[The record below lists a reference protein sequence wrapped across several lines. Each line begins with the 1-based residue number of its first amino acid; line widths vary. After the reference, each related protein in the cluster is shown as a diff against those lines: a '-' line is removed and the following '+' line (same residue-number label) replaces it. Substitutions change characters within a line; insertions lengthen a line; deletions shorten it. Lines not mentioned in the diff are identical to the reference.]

1 MAVLSLPMAE
11 YVPAGSKMG
20 GGAVLIEIVA
30 CWIEQ
35 FSLVASSV
43 PSGISMPKKIANMNR
58 TLSKPAIQHIPSLNY
73 TRRDFYRQI
82 SRHYKK
88 SICAFLLVM
97 GAAILLSFLADS
109 VYQSQSILYVRLGRE
124 NVRLD
129 PTATFGQAAVMTIP
143 NSRES
148 EINTAVE
155 ILKSRALAEKVVEAL
170 GPDLILQE
178 QNSAAEPSGESSLV
192 SGAKSWRDILIQ
204 LRVSTPVSQQERAI
218 DTLRQNF
225 LAQTFNK
232 TDLLS
237 LSYRGSSPELAQKVV
252 AKYTELYLEAHA
264 GLNRTPNALQFLAQQ
279 TDQLRVEL
287 TETEQSLRNL
297 KKETEL
303 ASPDSQRELMVTQL
317 SRLQDELL
325 TTDTLVVS
333 TTSEVE
339 ALHATLKEL
348 SATQV
353 ATTVGLS
360 NPAADGMRQLLYGL
374 QLQEKKLA
382 GKVTDEHPELKSIR
396 EQIVQSQAILSK
408 EQDARSTVTEAPNR
422 AYEELSLA
430 LLQKEVML
438 ASTQA
443 KANSLREQI
452 AGAKDLLQT
461 QIESELRIATLERE
475 VQLQDISYRKYADNL
490 EQANIDHALEAAQIS
505 NINVVQPATFV
516 QKPIS
521 PKILLNLIA
530 GLFGGVVA
538 AIGLAILCDV
548 VDHRLKT
555 PEEIE
560 EKLKLP
566 LLVSIPRLNRRQLA
580 LNGRSRA

>member
-1 MAVLSLPMAE
+1 
-11 YVPAGSKMG
+11 
-20 GGAVLIEIVA
+20 
-30 CWIEQ
+30 
-35 FSLVASSV
+35 
-43 PSGISMPKKIANMNR
+43 MNR
-58 TLSKPAIQHIPSLNY
+58 TAHKSAIQYIPSLNY
-73 TRRDFYRQI
+73 SRRDFYRQI

-88 SICAFLLVM
+88 SICAFLLVVS
-97 GAAILLSFLADS
+97 AAMLLSFLAPS

-129 PTATFGQAAVMTIP
+129 PTATVGQAAVMTIP

-170 GPDLILQE
+170 GPSLILEE
-178 QNSAAEPSGESSLV
+178 QASDVEPAGESPIM
-192 SGAKSWRDILIQ
+192 SGATTWRGLLAQ
-204 LRVSTPVSQQERAI
+204 LRVSTPLSTQERAI
-218 DTLRQNF
+218 DKLRQNF
-225 LAQTFNK
+225 SAQTFNK

-237 LSYRGSSPELAQKVV
+237 ISYRGSSPALAQSVV
-252 AKYTELYLEAHA
+252 AKFTELYLEEHA
-264 GLNRTPNALQFLAQQ
+264 GLNRTPNALEFLEHQ
-279 TDQLRVEL
+279 TERLRVEL
-287 TETEQSLRNL
+287 TETEQSLRDL
-297 KKETEL
+297 KQETEL
-303 ASPDSQRELMVTQL
+303 GAPDSQRELMVARL

-325 TTDTLVVS
+325 STDTLVVS

-360 NPAADGMRQLLYGL
+360 NPAADGMRQLLYSL
-374 QLQEKKLA
+374 QLEEKKLA

-396 EQIVQSQAILSK
+396 EQIVQSQAILNK
-408 EQDARSTVTEAPNR
+408 EQEARSTVTEAPNR

-452 AGAKDLLQT
+452 ANAKDLFQT
-461 QIESELRIATLERE
+461 QIESELRIGTLQRE
-475 VQLQDISYRKYADNL
+475 VQLQDISYRKYTDNL
-490 EQANIDHALEAAQIS
+490 EQAHIDHALDAAQIS
-505 NINVVQPATFV
+505 NINIVQPATFV
-516 QKPIS
+516 EKPVS

-538 AIGLAILCDV
+538 AIGLAIFCDV
-548 VDHRLKT
+548 VDHSLKT
-555 PEEIE
+555 PEEVE

-566 LLVSIPRLNRRQLA
+566 LLVSIPRFDSRQLSLNR
-580 LNGRSRA
+580 GSRI

>member
-1 MAVLSLPMAE
+1 
-11 YVPAGSKMG
+11 
-20 GGAVLIEIVA
+20 
-30 CWIEQ
+30 
-35 FSLVASSV
+35 
-43 PSGISMPKKIANMNR
+43 MNR
-58 TLSKPAIQHIPSLNY
+58 TPQKSAIQYIPSLHY

-88 SICAFLLVM
+88 SICAFLVVM
-97 GAAILLSFLADS
+97 AAAMLFSFLADS

-124 NVRLD
+124 NVKLD

-148 EINTAVE
+148 ELNTAVE
-155 ILKSRALAEKVVEAL
+155 ILKSRALAEKVVDAL
-170 GPDLILQE
+170 GPDFVLEEDLV
-178 QNSAAEPSGESSLV
+178 AAEPASESSLA
-192 SGAKSWRDILIQ
+192 SGAAALRDILIQ
-204 LRVSTPVSQQERAI
+204 LRVSTPLSKQERAI
-218 DTLRQNF
+218 GELRENF

-237 LSYRGSSPELAQKVV
+237 ISYRGSSPELAQTVV
-252 AKYTELYLEAHA
+252 AKYTELYLEEHA
-264 GLNRTPNALQFLAQQ
+264 GLNRAPNALEFLAQQ
-279 TDQLRVEL
+279 TEQLRVEL
-287 TETEQSLRNL
+287 TETEQTLRNL
-297 KKETEL
+297 KQETEL

-360 NPAADGMRQLLYGL
+360 NPAADGMRQLLYSL

-408 EQDARSTVTEAPNR
+408 EQEARSTITEAPNR

-452 AGAKDLLQT
+452 AGAKDRLQT
-461 QIESELRIATLERE
+461 QIECELRIATLERE
-475 VQLQDISYRKYADNL
+475 VQLQDISYRKYTENL

-516 QKPIS
+516 EKPIS

-538 AIGLAILCDV
+538 AISLAILCDV
-548 VDHRLKT
+548 FDHRLKT

-566 LLVSIPRLNRRQLA
+566 LLVSIPRLNRRQMA
-580 LNGRSRA
+580 FNGRSRA

>member
-1 MAVLSLPMAE
+1 
-11 YVPAGSKMG
+11 
-20 GGAVLIEIVA
+20 
-30 CWIEQ
+30 
-35 FSLVASSV
+35 
-43 PSGISMPKKIANMNR
+43 MNR
-58 TLSKPAIQHIPSLNY
+58 TAKKPAIQYIPSLNY
-73 TRRDFYRQI
+73 TRRDFYRQL

-88 SICAFLLVM
+88 SLCAFLLVM
-97 GAAILLSFLADS
+97 AASILISFLAAS

-170 GPDLILQE
+170 GPDLILE
-178 QNSAAEPSGESSLV
+178 EEATADDPAVESALR
-192 SGAKSWRDILIQ
+192 SGAATWRDMLVR
-204 LRVSTPVSQQERAI
+204 LRVTTPLGKQERAI
-218 DTLRQNF
+218 NTLRENF
-225 LAQTFNK
+225 SAQSFNK

-237 LSYRGSSPELAQKVV
+237 ISYRASSPELAQKVV
-252 AKYTELYLEAHA
+252 AKFTELYLEEHA
-264 GLNRTPNALQFLAQQ
+264 GLNRAPNALQFLAQQ
-279 TDQLRVEL
+279 TEQLRIEL
-287 TETEQSLRNL
+287 TETEQRLRSL
-297 KKETEL
+297 KQKTEL
-303 ASPDSQRELMVTQL
+303 ASPDGQRELMVTQL

-325 TTDTLVVS
+325 TTDTLIVS

-339 ALHATLKEL
+339 ALRATLKEL

-360 NPAADGMRQLLYGL
+360 NPAADGMRQLLYSL
-374 QLQEKKLA
+374 QMQEKKLA

-396 EQIVQSQAILSK
+396 EQIVQSQAILNQ

-438 ASTQA
+438 ASNQA
-443 KANSLREQI
+443 KAKSLREQI
-452 AGAKDLLQT
+452 AGAKDRLQT
-461 QIESELRIATLERE
+461 LIENELRIATLQRE
-475 VQLQDISYRKYADNL
+475 VQLQDISYRKYTDNL

-505 NINVVQPATFV
+505 NINVVQPATFIE
-516 QKPIS
+516 KPVS

-538 AIGLAILCDV
+538 AIGLAIFCDAL
-548 VDHRLKT
+548 DHSLKT

-560 EKLKLP
+560 EKLSLP
-566 LLVSIPRLNRRQLA
+566 LLVSIPRLDSRQLA
-580 LNGRSRA
+580 LNGRSRV

>member
-1 MAVLSLPMAE
+1 
-11 YVPAGSKMG
+11 
-20 GGAVLIEIVA
+20 
-30 CWIEQ
+30 
-35 FSLVASSV
+35 
-43 PSGISMPKKIANMNR
+43 MNR
-58 TLSKPAIQHIPSLNY
+58 TAQKPASHYIPSLNY
-73 TRRDFYRQI
+73 SRRDFYRQI

-88 SICAFLLVM
+88 SIAVFLLVVS
-97 GAAILLSFLADS
+97 AAMLFSFLAPS

-129 PTATFGQAAVMTIP
+129 PTATFGQTAVMTIP

-170 GPDLILQE
+170 GPALILE
-178 QNSAAEPSGESSLV
+178 EESSVAEASSESLLRRGV
-192 SGAKSWRDILIQ
+192 ATWRDILEQ
-204 LRVSTPVSQQERAI
+204 LRLTTPLSKQERAI
-218 DTLRQNF
+218 DKLRKNF
-225 LAQTFNK
+225 SAQTFNK

-237 LSYRGSSPELAQKVV
+237 ISYRGSSPELAQRVV
-252 AKYTELYLEAHA
+252 AKFTELYLDEHA
-264 GLNRTPNALQFLAQQ
+264 GLNRTPNSLQFLEQQ
-279 TDQLRVEL
+279 TERLRVEL
-287 TETEQSLRNL
+287 TEAEQRLSDL
-297 KKETEL
+297 KQETEL
-303 ASPDSQRELMVTQL
+303 AAPDSQRELMATRL

-325 TTDTLVVS
+325 SADTLVVS
-333 TTSEVE
+333 TKSEVA

-382 GKVTDEHPELKSIR
+382 GKVTEDHPELKSIR

-408 EQDARSTVTEAPNR
+408 EQEARSTVTEAPNR

-430 LLQKEVML
+430 CLQQEVKL

-452 AGAKDLLQT
+452 ADAKKLFQT
-461 QIESELRIATLERE
+461 QIESELRIATLQRE
-475 VQLQDISYRKYADNL
+475 VQLQDISYRKYTDNL
-490 EQANIDHALEAAQIS
+490 EQAQIDHALEAARIS
-505 NINVVQPATFV
+505 NINVVQPATFIER
-516 QKPIS
+516 PIS

-538 AIGLAILCDV
+538 AIGLAIFCDV
-548 VDHRLKT
+548 IDHSLKT

-566 LLVSIPRLNRRQLA
+566 LLVSIPRLDRRQLA
-580 LNGRSRA
+580 LNGRDRA

>member
-1 MAVLSLPMAE
+1 
-11 YVPAGSKMG
+11 
-20 GGAVLIEIVA
+20 
-30 CWIEQ
+30 
-35 FSLVASSV
+35 
-43 PSGISMPKKIANMNR
+43 MPKKIANMNR
-58 TLSKPAIQHIPSLNY
+58 TPQKPAIQHIPSLNY
-73 TRRDFYRQI
+73 TRRDFYRQL

-97 GAAILLSFLADS
+97 GAAVLISFLADS

-155 ILKSRALAEKVVEAL
+155 ILKSRALAEKVVAAL

-178 QNSAAEPSGESSLV
+178 QASAVGPSSEGSS
-192 SGAKSWRDILIQ
+192 SGGSPSWRDTLIK
-204 LRVSTPVSQQERAI
+204 LRVSTPVSSQERAI
-218 DTLRQNF
+218 DKLRQNF
-225 LAQTFNK
+225 LAQTFSK

-237 LSYRGSSPELAQKVV
+237 ISYRGSSPEAAQKVV
-252 AKYTELYLEAHA
+252 AKYTELYLEEHA

-279 TDQLRVEL
+279 TEQLRVEL

-339 ALHATLKEL
+339 ALRATLKEL

-443 KANSLREQI
+443 KANSVREQI
-452 AGAKDLLQT
+452 AGAKELLQT

-516 QKPIS
+516 EKPIS

-530 GLFGGVVA
+530 GLFGGFVA
-538 AIGLAILCDV
+538 AIGLAIFCDV

-566 LLVSIPRLNRRQLA
+566 LLVSIPRLNRRQMA